1 MSEELCPC
9 KSGKNYADCCEK
21 IINGTVKAE
30 TPEALMRARYS
41 AYAKGAIDFIIDST
55 HSSQRENN
63 DREEIR
69 RWSQNSQWD
78 GLEIIRTENGGADD
92 DRGIV
97 EFIARYHDRGISMEH
112 HEVAEFR
119 REDGDWYFYDGQLV
133 PQAPYVRKEAK
144 VGRNDPCPCGSGRKY
159 KKCCGK

>member
-41 AYAKGAIDFIIDST
+41 AYATGAIDFIIDST

-78 GLEIIRTENGGADD
+78 GLEIIRTENGGPDD
-92 DRGIV
+92 DSGIV

-112 HEVAEFR
+112 HEIAEFR
-119 REDGDWYFYDGQLV
+119 RENGDCIIVMTTG
-133 PQAPYVRKEAK
+133 
-144 VGRNDPCPCGSGRKY
+144 
-159 KKCCGK
+159 